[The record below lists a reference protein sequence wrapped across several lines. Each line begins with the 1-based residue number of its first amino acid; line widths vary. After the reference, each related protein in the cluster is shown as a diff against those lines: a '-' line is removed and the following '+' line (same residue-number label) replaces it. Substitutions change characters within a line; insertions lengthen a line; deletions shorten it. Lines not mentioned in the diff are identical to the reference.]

1 VILRALLKEHGID
14 PNALL
19 RAEVGGPLK
28 DGGGITLRLED
39 GVIDIHII
47 VPQNALPREKK

>member
-1 VILRALLKEHGID
+1 MILRALLKEHGID